1 MACTVLFTAKS
12 LNKTVPFGL
21 KKKKRINNELR
32 NITETYLR
40 E

>member
-1 MACTVLFTAKS
+1 MVCTVLFTVKS

-21 KKKKRINNELR
+21 KKKRINNELR